1 MKIRY
6 LIFSVFLLQSCENRT
21 KNNTERES
29 ETISI
34 KTDTTTLAKECVQ
47 NDTTTNSGTKIKY
60 IYTNGKY
67 KISYGNK
74 FYSRTYDSLY
84 TCNYDKSTGLWDFVP
99 KLQSETKNNLIFT
112 NILWT
117 SSGGNPA
124 PLEYYAIVLPKNKIE
139 KTFEKEFFI
148 TCEGNYLVYGD
159 AESNTIHLINLET
172 KKSQDEILY
181 PPPAISRSPTMSIQ
195 ETKFDKNS
203 LFIKYESVDGNGDTK
218 IIKMEIKLK
227 I

>member
-1 MKIRY
+1 MKITY
-6 LIFSVFLLQSCENRT
+6 LIFSVFLLQSCENRK
-21 KNNTERES
+21 KNNAERES
-29 ETISI
+29 QTISV

-47 NDTTTNSGTKIKY
+47 NDTTTNLGTKIKY

-67 KISYGNK
+67 KISYGDK

-117 SSGGNPA
+117 SSGANPA
-124 PLEYYAIVLPKNKIE
+124 PLEYYVIVLPKNKID

-159 AESNTIHLINLET
+159 TESNTIHLINLET

-181 PPPAISRSPTMSIQ
+181 PPPIISRSPTMSIQ

-203 LFIKYESVDGNGDTK
+203 LFIKYETVDKNDSIK
-218 IIKMEIKLK
+218 IIKTKIKLN